1 MHQLEKREAASDA
14 AILEDAIEVL
24 RLRFGVLTAGDL
36 ISGLTGAA
44 ASIRA
49 RGGIIRAAEP
59 EPEPEPESTLTIY
72 DTMDYQ

>member
-1 MHQLEKREAASDA
+1 MDQLEQRDAASDA

-44 ASIRA
+44 AGIRA
-49 RGGIIRAAEP
+49 QGGIIRPSEP
-59 EPEPEPESTLTIY
+59 EPGSSLTVY
-72 DTMDYQ
+72 DTMDYNR

>member
-1 MHQLEKREAASDA
+1 MDQLEKRDAASDA
-14 AILEDAIEVL
+14 AILEDAVEVL

-49 RGGIIRAAEP
+49 RGGIIRPAQPRSATLERQLDEP
-59 EPEPEPESTLTIY
+59 WE
-72 DTMDYQ
+72 D

>member
-1 MHQLEKREAASDA
+1 MSQLERDAASDA

-24 RLRFGVLTAGDL
+24 RLRFGALTAGDL

-49 RGGIIRAAEP
+49 RGGIIRPEAGRNRTLERQLDEP
-59 EPEPEPESTLTIY
+59 WDS
-72 DTMDYQ
+72 Q